1 MSHTTIK
8 AVLQSGRVVDL
19 DKLNKAIGA
28 TPVIWNDLAVR
39 HLGAEPWAYSS
50 HLEGIEALF
59 ERKDIPAHQRAVLA
73 MTGESA
79 LVFRGD
85 FARAAADIRL
95 YLNDFPAEAG
105 RIHHWARIAE
115 IFEGA
120 PNVEAIG
127 FHMSSVNEDP
137 FRGTWNGE
145 REECDVPDLSAF
157 WSVYGELR
165 KQAVHEST

>member
-1 MSHTTIK
+1 MSHTIIK
-8 AVLQSGRVVDL
+8 AVLPTGRVVDL
-19 DKLNKAIGA
+19 DRLNKAIGA

-39 HLGAEPWAYSS
+39 HLGAESWAYSS

-59 ERKDIPAHQRAVLA
+59 ERQDIPAHQRAVLA
-73 MTGESA
+73 MTGENA

-85 FARAAADIRL
+85 FARAATDIRQ
-95 YLNDFPAEAG
+95 YLGDFPPEAG
-105 RIHHWARIAE
+105 RIHHWSRIAE

-137 FRGTWNGE
+137 FRGKWNE
-145 REECDVPDLSAF
+145 KHEDYDPPDLKEF
-157 WSVYGELR
+157 WSVYGEM
-165 KQAVHEST
+165 QS